1 MRIQTPIRDEVR
13 IRGRKLRHMRKI
25 HAVPAGDQGKAGK
38 DRRDD
43 RQNPHRIVLTQVD
56 LRLLHLADLQG
67 VLPQHLGVVVQTVHA
82 VSKARKLTGAFRG
95 KKVIFVLGEYF
106 AHVEKL
112 LVIGMEHEQLPTN
125 RDQGP
130 LQLFWQSVEKRLL
143 DCREALLKIPA
154 DRAYPSL
161 DQRFQKRENRWK
173 TSEVSSGSSGKRR
186 LCKAG
191 SVCSSAARISRPL
204 VEIKRKRECKV
215 KRMRLVRDGK
225 RSDQAVRQQ
234 LCAAVFDALR
244 LQTAPERENPGS
256 AAQAGSFR
264 KRKQG
269 KAGPNRKVHSIRT
282 TS

>member
-1 MRIQTPIRDEVR
+1 
-13 IRGRKLRHMRKI
+13 MRKI
-25 HAVPAGDQGKAGK
+25 HAVPAGDQGKREK

-112 LVIGMEHEQLPTN
+112 LVIGMEHEQLPTD

-143 DCREALLKIPA
+143 DCRKALLKILQIEHIL
-154 DRAYPSL
+154 L
-161 DQRFQKRENRWK
+161 DQRFQKREK
-173 TSEVSSGSSGKRR
+173 QVEDIGSIERFFR
-186 LCKAG
+186 EEEALQ
-191 SVCSSAARISRPL
+191 SRKCLFVGCQNKLPP

-244 LQTAPERENPGS
+244 LQTAPEKRKSGQRR
-256 AAQAGSFR
+256 AGFGSFR

-269 KAGPNRKVHSIRT
+269 KPDRIRKSPFHTYHLLKISNGKISINKKAV
-282 TS
+282 